1 MHAFTLDVSALAI
14 NLFMPNTF
22 SNHYWSSLLKTVSI
36 AVTNTFLA
44 HLYIQLAG
52 MIFHIEDTIEN
63 TNYKLLENDIL
74 SKIKIEDDSITSL
87 LCHDGLNLA

>member
-1 MHAFTLDVSALAI
+1 
-14 NLFMPNTF
+14 
-22 SNHYWSSLLKTVSI
+22 
-36 AVTNTFLA
+36 
-44 HLYIQLAG
+44 